1 MINHAHES
9 RIGDLHRQ
17 RQQALTAGW
26 ADRIAETHGNIP
38 F

>member
-1 MINHAHES
+1 MIDHAHES
-9 RIGDLHRQ
+9 RIADPHRR
-17 RQQALTAGW
+17 RQQALAAGL